1 MEKDDAINIG
11 GVDVSEC
18 PYLTYELEE
27 DGFYYHFCDIA
38 PVGCSG
44 ECRYINDCHYKQFKR
59 IEKERDELQERLT
72 QAEEDI
78 KSECL
83 TCKNLITLEQ
93 ELDNEKEQS
102 KEVSDGLLKIQYKLA
117 SNCDKYRSVL
127 EEIKIICQDEQE
139 ICTGECG
146 NYNVA
151 TQVLN
156 KINEV
161 LNED

>member
-59 IEKERDELQERLT
+59 IENERNELQERLT

-83 TCKNLITLEQ
+83 TLIMKRSSQKQYQTDCLKYSINLPVIVISIGQ
-93 ELDNEKEQS
+93 F
-102 KEVSDGLLKIQYKLA
+102 LKK
-117 SNCDKYRSVL
+117 
-127 EEIKIICQDEQE
+127 
-139 ICTGECG
+139 
-146 NYNVA
+146 
-151 TQVLN
+151 
-156 KINEV
+156 
-161 LNED
+161 

>member
-1 MEKDDAINIG
+1 MEKDDVINIG

-18 PYLTYELEE
+18 PYLAYELEE

-72 QAEEDI
+72 QAEE
-78 KSECL
+78 
-83 TCKNLITLEQ
+83 
-93 ELDNEKEQS
+93 
-102 KEVSDGLLKIQYKLA
+102 VSDGLLKIQYKLA

-127 EEIKIICQDEQE
+127 EEIKLMCQDEQE

-146 NYNVA
+146 DYNMA

-161 LNED
+161 LK